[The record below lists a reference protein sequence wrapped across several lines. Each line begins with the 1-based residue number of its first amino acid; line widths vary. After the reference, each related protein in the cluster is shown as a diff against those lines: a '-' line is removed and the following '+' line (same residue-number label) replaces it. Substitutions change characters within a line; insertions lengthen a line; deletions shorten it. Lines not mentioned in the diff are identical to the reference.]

1 MVSLCG
7 RFERDLL
14 FLEHGQIPQEVS
26 GLPITMLKYNAE
38 EHEQLTDADIFRF
51 SNAIIGNDR
60 F

>member
-26 GLPITMLKYNAE
+26 GNPVRILSYVGE
-38 EHEQLTDADIFRF
+38 EFEKLTDEDICRF
-51 SNAIIGNDR
+51 SNALLTNDT

>member
-14 FLEHGQIPQEVS
+14 FLEHGQVPQEES
-26 GLPITMLKYNAE
+26 GLLITNLKYDGE
-38 EHEQLTDADIFRF
+38 QHEKLSDADIQRF
-51 SNAIIGNDR
+51 SNALLSNNK